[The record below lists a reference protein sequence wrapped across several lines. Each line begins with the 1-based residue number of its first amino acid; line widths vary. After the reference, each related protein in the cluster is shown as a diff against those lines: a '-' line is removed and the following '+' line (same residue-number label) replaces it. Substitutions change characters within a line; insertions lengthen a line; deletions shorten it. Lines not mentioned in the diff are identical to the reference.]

1 MGEYRS
7 VVTLVVTVLAPRQAR
22 ADDRVVLVRG
32 EFGLELLDDLLVLE
46 VPDLDGVSNSGAESV
61 PENAIRVNV
70 EYRKRIAKPRSV
82 SYYLLGEKVRAFM
95 TSFPGRV
102 YRCLPSFTSQSM
114 AWKSFGLM
122 IKQMNK
128 RETKLNTHTAVL
140 SSESTQRDQE
150 RRLRS

>member
-1 MGEYRS
+1 M
-7 VVTLVVTVLAPRQAR
+7 Q
-22 ADDRVVLVRG
+22 
-32 EFGLELLDDLLVLE
+32 

-61 PENAIRVNV
+61 PDNAIRVNV

-122 IKQMNK
+122 MKQMNK